1 MTQNPPMMKG
11 DCKTVTLEFLELAE
25 EIEAVI
31 RNRKKRAAKE
41 PQEKKTDKQN

>member
-1 MTQNPPMMKG
+1 MTQNHLTTKS
-11 DCKTVTLEFLELAE
+11 DCKTITLEFLELAE